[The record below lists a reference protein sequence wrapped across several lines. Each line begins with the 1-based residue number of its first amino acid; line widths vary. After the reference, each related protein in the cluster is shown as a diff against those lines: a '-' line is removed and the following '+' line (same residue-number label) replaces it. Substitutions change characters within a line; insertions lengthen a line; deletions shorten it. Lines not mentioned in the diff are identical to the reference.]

1 MNFLR
6 SLRYSMKFMRSY
18 VSKKRKD
25 FMKSFRFLL
34 YSKFYKV
41 IEYLNNTFI
50 GVSSNRHWG
59 LFPTTLQQLHRPW
72 YWNCLWSVCHPSAHA
87 SHSDPSS
94 EKKAQCCFQWSH
106 VGGKVWPHPRLH
118 KQASWWSLIQF
129 LVFKLLFPPQAWC
142 LRWLGLRRWKCMGA

>member
-25 FMKSFRFLL
+25 FVKSFRFLL

-50 GVSSNRHWG
+50 GVSSN
-59 LFPTTLQQLHRPW
+59 
-72 YWNCLWSVCHPSAHA
+72 
-87 SHSDPSS
+87 
-94 EKKAQCCFQWSH
+94 KK
-106 VGGKVWPHPRLH
+106 GKKLKPHKKR
-118 KQASWWSLIQF
+118 KIDLIYQE
-129 LVFKLLFPPQAWC
+129 
-142 LRWLGLRRWKCMGA
+142 